1 MDNYGF
7 LSILPPVI
15 AIILALKTKQVYI
28 ALLFGIWFSW
38 IIMSDWNFLTGTIA
52 AIEGLVNVFRSEGN
66 TRTIM
71 FSALVGALLLF
82 IQYSRGVEGFINKLN
97 LLIGYFEKK
106 NPDTV
111 M

>member
-1 MDNYGF
+1 MDYGF

-15 AIILALKTKQVYI
+15 AIILALRTKQVYI

-38 IIMSDWNFLTGTIA
+38 IIMNDWNFLTGTLA
-52 AIEGLVNVFRSEGN
+52 AIEALVNVFKSPGN

-82 IQYSRGVEGFINKLN
+82 IQYSKGVEGFVNKLH
-97 LLIGYFEKK
+97 
-106 NPDTV
+106 V
-111 M
+111 